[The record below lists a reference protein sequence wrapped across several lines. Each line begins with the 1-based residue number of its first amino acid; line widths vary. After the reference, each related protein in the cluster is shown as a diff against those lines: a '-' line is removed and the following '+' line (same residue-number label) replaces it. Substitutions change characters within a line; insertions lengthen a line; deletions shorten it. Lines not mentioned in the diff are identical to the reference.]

1 MFITWREYKGK
12 KGTSYRCHLRE
23 SKRKGG
29 KSITSSAA
37 YLGSITDKPSKL
49 ERELFWM
56 QVKVNLDKI
65 ELSLA
70 HRAKIEAAIAQ
81 KVPRGKNPQGDSDAS
96 VEWYTPPEFIEMAL
110 EVLKEIDLD
119 PASNEL
125 AQGWIKAAHYY
136 TQADDGL
143 AQEWKGRI
151 WCNPPYGR
159 QVNKWLE
166 KALASYQDEKAEAI
180 ILLLNRTGASWYKH
194 LLRQVTA
201 VCEVDKRI
209 AFIDANG
216 HRQSSPRYYND
227 FVYLGKDVE
236 TFSRVFGEIGDIRKT
251 PTPLST

>member
-1 MFITWREYKGK
+1 MFVRWIKRQNSRGEYNFCYLSDTKWIEGK
-12 KGTSYRCHLRE
+12 PKNRTL
-23 SKRKGG
+23 
-29 KSITSSAA
+29 AA
-37 YLGSITDKPSKL
+37 LGSITLKPTKP
-49 ERELFWM
+49 EREVFWM
-56 QVKVNLDKI
+56 QAKSSLDALNLTTQ
-65 ELSLA
+65 E
-70 HRAKIEAAIAQ
+70 RAKVEAALAQ
-81 KVPRGKNPQGDSDAS
+81 KVPRGKNPHGDSDAP
-96 VEWYTPPEFIEMAL
+96 VEWYTPPEYVEMARL
-110 EVLKEIDLD
+110 VLGGIDLD
-119 PASNEL
+119 PASNKV
-125 AQGWIKAAHYY
+125 AQGWIKAGIYY
-136 TQADDGL
+136 TAEIDGMI
-143 AQEWKGRI
+143 QPWFGRV

-236 TFSRVFGEIGDIRKT
+236 TFSRVFGEIGDFRKT